1 MPSPTATSSPH
12 DRVLELRDI
21 RVSFEGHEALRGVDL
36 DAVRGE
42 ILAVVGANGSGK
54 STLLAV
60 SAGLLPPTSGT
71 VRRAAGTRVGLV
83 PQSTNDGAR
92 LPLTVTDLVSM
103 GRWRDRG
110 PFLPLRRSD
119 RARVAEA
126 IETVGLSALARRP
139 LGVLSGGQRQRAYL
153 AQALAQDADLL
164 LLDEPMSGLDA
175 ASREAAASAL
185 STVARAGVAVIVVT
199 HDLAELGAVD
209 AVCRLADGRIA
220 AEPAQGST
228 EAPLETSPAASRG
241 RGHGSAA
248 SVRA

>member
-1 MPSPTATSSPH
+1 MPSSAPTVTPH
-12 DRVLELRDI
+12 QRVLELHDI
-21 RVSFEGHEALRGVDL
+21 RVSFDGHEALRGVDL
-36 DAVRGE
+36 DAARGE

-60 SAGLLPPTSGT
+60 SAGLLAPTSGT
-71 VRRAAGTRVGLV
+71 VRRPAGTRVGLV

-92 LPLTVTDLVSM
+92 LPLTVTDLVTM
-103 GRWRDRG
+103 GRWRERG

-126 IETVGLSALARRP
+126 IETVGLTALARRP

-199 HDLAELGAVD
+199 HDLAELGTVD
-209 AVCRLADGRIA
+209 AVCRLVDGHIADA
-220 AEPAQGST
+220 ST
-228 EAPLETSPAASRG
+228 ESADRAPLAGFSDASRG
-241 RGHGSAA
+241 REHGSAA